1 MKKKTI
7 LILLIVAVLAGGF
20 LGLNAIKNSK
30 AKKIVYKKEAAKRGL
45 VEAVVTTT
53 GTVNPIETINVGS
66 QVSGK
71 VDKLYV
77 DYNSIVTKGQV
88 VAEIDQEQLIVKV
101 NQYEASYNSYKASLE
116 SSKITLETTKKKFE
130 RAKSLFDKKLIS
142 YEEMDT
148 AEANYLS
155 AKSDVVANEARL
167 AQAKST
173 LDQGKVDLSYS
184 IIKSPVDGIVISRE
198 VTLGQTLQAGYTV
211 PVLFKVAPSLTKM
224 QVECS
229 VDEADIGKVK
239 EGQMV
244 KFTVDAYLEENF
256 TGVVKQVRYSPTTTS
271 NVVTYITVVN
281 VDNPELKLRPGM
293 TATVSIIVGASAKD
307 ALLVPNTALRFT
319 PTLSEKEM
327 KKMFAEMRGRME
339 AHRAQQGGEA
349 PGQPG
354 QMGRPS
360 GPMGDPGQAGQGVQR
375 KQPSRVWIEDANGK
389 LRMAF
394 VRTGVTD
401 GTHIE
406 VLNGDVKEGDE
417 IITGAGTAATAATTS
432 QQQNRQGPPPMMF
445 R

>member
-1 MKKKTI
+1 MKKKAI
-7 LILLIVAVLAGGF
+7 LILLIVVVLVGGL
-20 LGLNAIKNSK
+20 LGLNAIKNGK
-30 AKKIVYKKEAAKRGL
+30 NKKIVYKKEAAKRGM

-53 GTVNPIETINVGS
+53 GTVNPIETIIVGS

-77 DYNSIVTKGQV
+77 DYNSMVTKGQI

-116 SSKITLETTKKKFE
+116 SSRILLETVQKKFE
-130 RAKSLFDKKLIS
+130 RAKSLFEKKLIS
-142 YEEMDT
+142 FEEMDT

-155 AKSDVVANEARL
+155 AKSDVVANQARL

-173 LDQGKVDLSYS
+173 LDQGKVDLSYA

-211 PVLFKVAPSLTKM
+211 PVLFKVATDLTKM

-239 EGQMV
+239 EGQKV

-271 NVVTYITVVN
+271 NVVTYTTVVN
-281 VDNPELKLRPGM
+281 VDNPDLKLRPGM
-293 TATVSIIVGASAKD
+293 TATVSIIVGESSKD
-307 ALLVPNTALRFT
+307 AILIPNTALRFT
-319 PTLSEKEM
+319 PTLSDKEM
-327 KKMFAEMRGRME
+327 KKIFEDMKGRMD
-339 AHRAQQGGEA
+339 ARRPQPGGGT
-349 PGQPG
+349 PGLPG
-354 QMGRPS
+354 QMG
-360 GPMGDPGQAGQGVQR
+360 PGAQR
-375 KQPSRVWIEDANGK
+375 KQPSRVWVEDANGK
-389 LRMAF
+389 LRMVF
-394 VRTGVTD
+394 VRMGVTD

-406 VLNGDVKEGDE
+406 LLNGDIKEGDE
-417 IITGAGTAATAATTS
+417 VIIGAGTAGAAKTS
-432 QQQNRQGPPPMMF
+432 QQQNRQGGPPPMMF